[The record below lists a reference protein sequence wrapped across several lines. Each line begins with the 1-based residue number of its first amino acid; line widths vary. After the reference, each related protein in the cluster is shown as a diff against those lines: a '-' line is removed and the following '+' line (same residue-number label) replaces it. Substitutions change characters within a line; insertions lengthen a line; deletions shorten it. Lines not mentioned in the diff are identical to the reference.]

1 MKKINVFSIQVKNA
15 AGQQEVEEFAVH
27 TGYVLSRWYALF
39 QKLYPNSRI
48 QVKQITEEEAYK
60 L

>member
-1 MKKINVFSIQVKNA
+1 MYNVFSIQVKSA
-15 AGQQEVEEFAVH
+15 EGQQVVEEFAVH

-39 QKLYPNSRI
+39 QKLYPNSWI
-48 QVKQITEEEAYK
+48 QVKLITEDEAYK

>member
-1 MKKINVFSIQVKNA
+1 MYNLFSIQVKNA

-27 TGYVLSRWYALF
+27 TGYVLSRWYELF
-39 QKLYPNSRI
+39 QKLYPNSSIHIRC
-48 QVKQITEEEAYK
+48 ITEEEAYK

>member
-1 MKKINVFSIQVKNA
+1 MNTVFTIQVKA
-15 AGQQEVEEFAVH
+15 KDGTVLVEEFAVH
-27 TGYVLSRWYALF
+27 TGYILSRWYALF

-48 QVKQITEEEAYK
+48 QVKQITEDEAYK